1 MTRKPVTDEAIAAD
15 IKNYGA
21 AVRSLSP
28 AEYEELEQRWNVAEL
43 HDHNPPLKNGRR
55 ICKITS
61 ARV

>member
-1 MTRKPVTDEAIAAD
+1 MKRKPITDEAIGQD
-15 IKNYGA
+15 VMMYGA

-28 AEYEELEQRWNVAEL
+28 EEYEELEQRWDVREV

-55 ICKITS
+55 VCKLTS